1 MNTFRLKKRP
11 HASLIRMKVKEFKT
25 SIVVS
30 NSNKELS
37 EYLQTVAHSRAPAL
51 KETMA
56 RNFQKNLTISE
67 FAVLCHRSVSSFK
80 RDFHEQYVS
89 PPGRCL
95 EKRLESS
102 MTLLRGTEKSIS
114 AIVLECG
121 FVDMSHCSKLF
132 KSKFGVTPS
141 TFRKSSN
148 F

>member
-1 MNTFRLKKRP
+1 MSLRFCVIAVFPPLNATF
-11 HASLIRMKVKEFKT
+11 T
-25 SIVVS
+25 SS
-30 NSNKELS
+30 TS
-37 EYLQTVAHSRAPAL
+37 AH
-51 KETMA
+51 
-56 RNFQKNLTISE
+56 Q
-67 FAVLCHRSVSSFK
+67 VGV
-80 RDFHEQYVS
+80 
-89 PPGRCL
+89 L